1 MESDVSELEESDS
14 LLPGKLLWVSD
25 WSSALLF
32 SEESSAELSVVPA
45 SEESA
50 SLFRESFC
58 VSSDWSS
65 SVSLLS
71 SVLASFLLLSELS
84 FLESLPPNRSL
95 KNFLILPQNP
105 LSSLLSSEL
114 LSEELSAL
122 SELFEEELSEESSV
136 LLLTTSSPSA
146 LSSVLLMIPP
156 SELSLPPKIPL
167 MEFQRLEKNPS
178 LFPSMLFSVF
188 FSALTS

>member
-1 MESDVSELEESDS
+1 MS
-14 LLPGKLLWVSD
+14 
-25 WSSALLF
+25 
-32 SEESSAELSVVPA
+32 A

-65 SVSLLS
+65 ELS
-71 SVLASFLLLSELS
+71 SALASSLLLSELS

-105 LSSLLSSEL
+105 PSSLLSSEL
-114 LSEELSAL
+114 LSEASAL

-146 LSSVLLMIPP
+146 LSSVSLMIPP

-167 MEFQRLEKNPS
+167 MEFQRLEKKPS
-178 LFPSMLFSVF
+178 LFPSILFSVF

>member
-1 MESDVSELEESDS
+1 MS
-14 LLPGKLLWVSD
+14 LL
-25 WSSALLF
+25 F
-32 SEESSAELSVVPA
+32 
-45 SEESA
+45 
-50 SLFRESFC
+50 
-58 VSSDWSS
+58 
-65 SVSLLS
+65 

-114 LSEELSAL
+114 LSEELFAL
-122 SELFEEELSEESSV
+122 SEVFEEELSEESSV

-178 LFPSMLFSVF
+178 LFPSMLLSVF

>member
-1 MESDVSELEESDS
+1 MQ
-14 LLPGKLLWVSD
+14 
-25 WSSALLF
+25 
-32 SEESSAELSVVPA
+32 
-45 SEESA
+45 
-50 SLFRESFC
+50 
-58 VSSDWSS
+58 
-65 SVSLLS
+65 S
-71 SVLASFLLLSELS
+71 SVLATYLLLSELS
-84 FLESLPPNRSL
+84 NLESLPQNRSL

-188 FSALTS
+188 FSALT